1 MARLKSGLRTAD
13 APSRTGKSTAQGAG
27 RRGIPMEDGR
37 SGWVRKR
44 IRETGAGEPARGN
57 GRATFVDRGAEF
69 HGTLRLREDFRID
82 GEFRGA
88 IVSEASVI
96 VGEAAAIEAD
106 LFAREV
112 IIGGAVVGNVVAS
125 RQLILRAGARLH
137 GDVETPCL
145 QVEKGAVLNGRTT
158 MVHPQLALR
167 AKNQAA
173 EPDERPASLSLGSP
187 LPVAA
192 DVP

>member
-1 MARLKSGLRTAD
+1 MARLKSGRRTAD
-13 APSRTGKSTAQGAG
+13 ALSGTGKSTAQGAV

-44 IRETGAGEPARGN
+44 IRETGAEAPARGN

-69 HGTLRLREDFRID
+69 QGTLRLREDFRID

-96 VGEAAAIEAD
+96 VGEAAAIEAN

-112 IIGGAVVGNVVAS
+112 VIGGAVVGNVVAS

-145 QVEKGAVLNGRTT
+145 QVEKGAILNGRTT
-158 MVHPQLALR
+158 MVHPQAALR
-167 AKNQAA
+167 AETRPAG
-173 EPDERPASLSLGSP
+173 PDERPASASPGSALS
-187 LPVAA
+187 ATA
-192 DVP
+192 DAP

>member
-1 MARLKSGLRTAD
+1 
-13 APSRTGKSTAQGAG
+13 
-27 RRGIPMEDGR
+27 MEGDR
-37 SGWVRKR
+37 SGWVRR
-44 IRETGAGEPARGN
+44 RVGDAGASAPARGS

-69 HGTLRLREDFRID
+69 QGTLRLREDFRID

-96 VGEAAAIEAD
+96 VGEAAAIEANV
-106 LFAREV
+106 FAREV

-125 RQLILRAGARLH
+125 RQLILRAGARLF

-145 QVEKGAVLNGRTT
+145 QVEKGAFLNGRTT
-158 MVHPQLALR
+158 MVRPEVALR
-167 AKNQAA
+167 AKALPADPQ
-173 EPDERPASLSLGSP
+173 ERPPSLSPAGP
-187 LPVAA
+187 LPAAA